1 MKIRIKGNSIRYR
14 LTQTEVQ
21 TLAETG
27 TLTEETCFGPD
38 EIQKLVYTIET
49 KQGLEHL
56 GADFQN
62 NRITLF
68 IPEQAARNWPGE
80 ERVGF
85 QHHLQVS
92 PETSLFLLLE
102 KDFVCLD
109 DVAEDQSDNYPNP
122 RYEKRD

>member
-21 TLAETG
+21 TLSKEG
-27 TLTEETCFGPD
+27 ILTEETCFGP
-38 EIQKLVYTIET
+38 EENQKLLYSVEA
-49 KQGLEHL
+49 KQGIPHL
-56 GADFQN
+56 DAAFQH
-62 NRITLF
+62 NRITLY
-68 IPEQAARNWPGE
+68 IPGQDAGEWPTS

-85 QHHLQVS
+85 QHHLQVT